1 MLNLNEMYSVNTEQ
15 TQNLIIAFVKSYDA
29 LTESEILSLVNDAIK
44 EYQKHKLMV
53 ELWELTLSGE
63 TLVKRENDGTFSF
76 MLNE

>member
-15 TQNLIIAFVKSYDA
+15 TQNLIIAFVKSYGA